1 MVEPASSTNDPSP
14 VGYERGDGWWLLA
27 VVMSIAFVALAIV
40 LEVLGGSSAN
50 SPVPGWAYVV
60 PIAWPS
66 GLRMVWWMAVAAAA
80 GLFRLGLH
88 RLGMRQRPI
97 VVAASVLP
105 FLAFAGGIAAGAD
118 WATWH

>member
-1 MVEPASSTNDPSP
+1 MV
-14 VGYERGDGWWLLA
+14 A
-27 VVMSIAFVALAIV
+27 VLVSIAFVALAIV

-50 SPVPGWAYVV
+50 SSVPDWAHVV

-66 GLRMVWWMAVAAAA
+66 GLRVVWWVAVAAAA
-80 GLFRLGLH
+80 GVFRLGLH
-88 RLGMRQRPI
+88 RLGLKQHPV

-105 FLAFAGGIAAGAD
+105 FLAFAAGIAAGAD